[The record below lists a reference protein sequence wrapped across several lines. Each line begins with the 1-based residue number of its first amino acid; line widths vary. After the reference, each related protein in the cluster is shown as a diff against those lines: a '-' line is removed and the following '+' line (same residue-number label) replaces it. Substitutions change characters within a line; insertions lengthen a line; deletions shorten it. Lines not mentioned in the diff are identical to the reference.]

1 MRTFEVG
8 DAATGLVVA
17 QLVVLSNPPGS
28 PGDYGANVGQL
39 VSAARASAHVEAS
52 YDPNASLRSFIVR
65 YSPFIILALI
75 DSISVL
81 DRVGLFRRCV
91 NIDLPA

>member
-8 DAATGLVVA
+8 DAATGLAVA

-28 PGDYGANVGQL
+28 PGDHGANVGQL

-52 YDPNASLRSFIVR
+52 YDLNASPRSFIVR
-65 YSPFIILALI
+65 YKSFINLAF
-75 DSISVL
+75 D
-81 DRVGLFRRCV
+81 
-91 NIDLPA
+91 